1 MKSIRKRFV
10 AIILLAVMVFSDFQ
24 MSTSLAMDNS
34 SAVEETEV
42 AETDAANT
50 VKAENRLNYIL
61 VESPYLESPNTQNIV
76 VSWGDGTEQISNMR
90 IAVQK
95 EDGSTEEWTCSNQS
109 GYLYVFSK
117 EYVDESEQST
127 YKVTDIR
134 FKENQQ
140 EQCFLLTDLKVEA
153 EFGVNKAYDGIEELQ
168 PLDPEDAV
176 ETSIV
181 TIDENG
187 ETEAQD
193 NIASALTAVSEEM
206 GAAAGIRSAEKAG
219 EIVVALDPGHD
230 NRHGGTSGSGLTE
243 QELTLKI
250 AKYAK
255 AELETYNGV
264 KVYMTRTTAAC
275 PYPETGTS
283 GACIEKRVQAAAKA
297 GAKIYVSLHLN
308 SGPASANG
316 AEIIIPN
323 SSWKP
328 QLSTQGK
335 ELAEKILNELTA
347 VGLNKRP
354 TPIYSK
360 DTTVNEKYP
369 DGSISDYYS
378 VQICAKEAGIPG
390 IIVEHAFLSNTNDV
404 NKFLKTE
411 AGLKKLGVAD
421 ATGIA
426 KYLGLS
432 KETNLRLDT
441 TNYNG
446 VVGGTYQFLAITNN
460 RNGVPTVSVSD
471 SSVVSVSLKN
481 ANDSRGYLYEIK
493 GKKAGSA
500 VITVKHGG
508 KTATLKVIYKD
519 NNYSLD
525 TKDMEYPAN
534 KVYQFLAKI
543 TDKSQ
548 GTPSV
553 RSSNTSVATV
563 SLKNANDSR
572 GYLFEVQTKKA
583 GKAKITVN
591 YLGVE
596 RSFTITVLEETTLKL
611 DTTNYNGVVG
621 GTYQFLAI
629 TNNRRGVPTVSVSDS
644 SVVSVSLKNANDS
657 RGYLYEIKGKKA
669 GSAVI
674 TVKHDGKTATLK
686 VTYKDNNYS
695 LDTKDMEYPANK
707 VYQFLAKITDKSQGA
722 PTVKSSNTS
731 VAVVSLKNANDSRG
745 YLFEVQTKKAGK
757 AKITVNYL
765 GVERS
770 FTITVLEETTLKL
783 DTVQYTG
790 SVGTIYQ
797 FLAIT
802 NNRNGVPTV
811 SVSDSSVVSV
821 ALKNA
826 NDSRGYLYEIK
837 GKKAGTAVIT
847 VKHDGKTA
855 TLKVTYKDNNYSLD
869 TKDMEYPANR
879 VYQFLAKITDKTQGT
894 PTAESSNTSVAIVS
908 LKNANDSRG
917 YLFEVQT
924 KKAGKTKITVNYLGV
939 ERSFTITV
947 LEETTLKLDT
957 KKYSG
962 TAGEIYQFLAI
973 TNNRNGVPTVSVS
986 DSSVVSV
993 SLKNANDSRGFL
1005 YEIQGKKAGN
1015 ATITVKHDG
1024 KTATLPVTY
1033 KEVDYKLDSGDMNYP
1048 ENKVYQFLAKIT
1060 DKTKGTPTVSSSD
1073 ASVATVSLKSAN
1085 DSRGYLYE
1093 VKTKRPGK
1101 ATITVEYFGTKR
1113 SFTITV
1119 TQLEK
1124 YGIAGQSTVSVQQM
1138 VKYFNSKGKEYPT
1151 KELSKGGAKNISEFC
1166 QIFYEEANAEGIKAE
1181 VAFAQT
1187 MLETGYLQFGGDVK
1201 AEQFNFCGLG
1211 ATGGVA
1217 GADFSS
1223 YGNAGVRTG
1232 IRAQIQHLKC
1242 YANSEPLNNACVDP
1256 RWGDWLREKAP
1267 YVEWLGQKEN
1277 PYGTGWATSENYGYN
1292 IKKIIYE
1299 IKEF

>member
-1 MKSIRKRFV
+1 M
-10 AIILLAVMVFSDFQ
+10 
-24 MSTSLAMDNS
+24 
-34 SAVEETEV
+34 
-42 AETDAANT
+42 
-50 VKAENRLNYIL
+50 
-61 VESPYLESPNTQNIV
+61 
-76 VSWGDGTEQISNMR
+76 
-90 IAVQK
+90 
-95 EDGSTEEWTCSNQS
+95 
-109 GYLYVFSK
+109 
-117 EYVDESEQST
+117 
-127 YKVTDIR
+127 
-134 FKENQQ
+134 
-140 EQCFLLTDLKVEA
+140 
-153 EFGVNKAYDGIEELQ
+153 
-168 PLDPEDAV
+168 
-176 ETSIV
+176 
-181 TIDENG
+181 
-187 ETEAQD
+187 
-193 NIASALTAVSEEM
+193 
-206 GAAAGIRSAEKAG
+206 
-219 EIVVALDPGHD
+219 
-230 NRHGGTSGSGLTE
+230 
-243 QELTLKI
+243 
-250 AKYAK
+250 
-255 AELETYNGV
+255 
-264 KVYMTRTTAAC
+264 
-275 PYPETGTS
+275 
-283 GACIEKRVQAAAKA
+283 
-297 GAKIYVSLHLN
+297 
-308 SGPASANG
+308 
-316 AEIIIPN
+316 
-323 SSWKP
+323 
-328 QLSTQGK
+328 
-335 ELAEKILNELTA
+335 
-347 VGLNKRP
+347 
-354 TPIYSK
+354 
-360 DTTVNEKYP
+360 
-369 DGSISDYYS
+369 
-378 VQICAKEAGIPG
+378 
-390 IIVEHAFLSNTNDV
+390 
-404 NKFLKTE
+404 
-411 AGLKKLGVAD
+411 
-421 ATGIA
+421 
-426 KYLGLS
+426 
-432 KETNLRLDT
+432 
-441 TNYNG
+441 
-446 VVGGTYQFLAITNN
+446 
-460 RNGVPTVSVSD
+460 
-471 SSVVSVSLKN
+471 
-481 ANDSRGYLYEIK
+481 
-493 GKKAGSA
+493 
-500 VITVKHGG
+500 
-508 KTATLKVIYKD
+508 
-519 NNYSLD
+519 
-525 TKDMEYPAN
+525 
-534 KVYQFLAKI
+534 
-543 TDKSQ
+543 
-548 GTPSV
+548 
-553 RSSNTSVATV
+553 
-563 SLKNANDSR
+563 
-572 GYLFEVQTKKA
+572 
-583 GKAKITVN
+583 
-591 YLGVE
+591 
-596 RSFTITVLEETTLKL
+596 
-611 DTTNYNGVVG
+611 
-621 GTYQFLAI
+621 
-629 TNNRRGVPTVSVSDS
+629 
-644 SVVSVSLKNANDS
+644 
-657 RGYLYEIKGKKA
+657 
-669 GSAVI
+669 
-674 TVKHDGKTATLK
+674 
-686 VTYKDNNYS
+686 
-695 LDTKDMEYPANK
+695 
-707 VYQFLAKITDKSQGA
+707 
-722 PTVKSSNTS
+722 
-731 VAVVSLKNANDSRG
+731 SLKNANDSRG

-802 NNRNGVPTV
+802 NNRRGVPTV

-821 ALKNA
+821 SLKNA
-826 NDSRGYLYEIK
+826 NDSRGYLYEIQ
-837 GKKAGTAVIT
+837 GKKAGSAVIT

-869 TKDMEYPANR
+869 TKDMEYPANK

-894 PTAESSNTSVAIVS
+894 PTAESSNTSVATVS

-924 KKAGKTKITVNYLGV
+924 KKAGKAKITVNYLGV

-1060 DKTKGTPTVSSSD
+1060 DKTKGAPTVSSSD
-1073 ASVATVSLKSAN
+1073 TSVATVSLKSAD

-1124 YGIAGQSTVSVQQM
+1124 YEIAGQSTVSVQQM
-1138 VKYFNSKGKEYPT
+1138 VKYFNSKGKKYPT

-1223 YGNAGVRTG
+1223 YGSAGVRTG

-1242 YANSEPLNNACVDP
+1242 YANSEPLNYACVDP